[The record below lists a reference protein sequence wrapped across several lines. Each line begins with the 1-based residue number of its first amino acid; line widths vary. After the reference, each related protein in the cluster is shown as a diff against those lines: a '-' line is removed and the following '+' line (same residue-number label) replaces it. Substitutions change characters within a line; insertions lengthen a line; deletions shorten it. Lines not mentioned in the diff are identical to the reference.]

1 MRVLV
6 LGGDGYLGWATAM
19 HLSAAGHEVCAC
31 DNYLRRKLNTQFG
44 SEPLFPVPPL
54 EARAEAWGRHANRT
68 IAVATG
74 DIADWTFARNLF
86 ATFRPDAVIH
96 YAELPSAPFSMVNR
110 DCAALVL
117 QNNLGTTLNIIHAV
131 RELCP
136 QSHIIKLGTMGE
148 YGTPNIDI
156 EEGWIEIEHK
166 GRRDKFLYP
175 RQGGSLYHTS
185 KIMDTDLLWF
195 YVRAWGL
202 RVTDLM
208 QGPVYGVTT
217 EECRFDPA
225 LMPHFSYDA
234 VFGTVINRFAVQ
246 AVAGIPLTIYGEGA
260 QRRGFLDIKDTLQCV
275 RLVLENPAAE
285 GKLRICN
292 QFVEVFSILDLADRV
307 AAAARQLGFAV
318 EVQHVANPR
327 VEMGEHYYNPAHSA
341 LPQLGLKPHPFT
353 EAVAAEMIELIRRY
367 RDRIDVRHI
376 MPQVKWR

>member
-19 HLSAAGHEVCAC
+19 HLSATGHEVCVC
-31 DNYLRRKLNTQFG
+31 DNYQRRKLNTQFD
-44 SEPLFPVPPL
+44 SQPLFPVPPL
-54 EARAEAWGRHANRT
+54 EARAEAWRRQTNEK
-68 IAVATG
+68 IAIQVG
-74 DIADWTFARNLF
+74 DVTDWTFIRGLF
-86 ATFRPDAVIH
+86 ASVRPDAVIH

-117 QNNLGTTLNIIHAV
+117 QNNLGTTLNISHAV
-131 RELCP
+131 RESCP
-136 QSHIIKLGTMGE
+136 QAHIIKLGTMGE

-156 EEGWIEIEHK
+156 EEGWIEIAHK
-166 GRRDKFLYP
+166 GRREKFLYP

-195 YVRAWGL
+195 YVRTWGL

-217 EECRFDPA
+217 DECRFDPA

-234 VFGTVINRFAVQ
+234 IFGTVINRFVVQ
-246 AVAGIPLTIYGEGA
+246 AVAGIPLTIYGEGT
-260 QRRGFLDIKDTLQCV
+260 QRRGFLNIKDTLQCV
-275 RLVLENPAAE
+275 RLVLETPPAE
-285 GKLRICN
+285 GELRICN
-292 QFVEVFSILDLADRV
+292 QFVEVFSIRELAERI
-307 AAAARQLGFAV
+307 AAAARRLGFSA
-318 EVQHVANPR
+318 EFQHVANPR
-327 VEMGEHYYNPAHSA
+327 TESERHYYNPVHST
-341 LPQLGLKPHPFT
+341 LPQLGLKPHLFT
-353 EAVAAEMIELIRRY
+353 DAVAEEMIDLIRRH